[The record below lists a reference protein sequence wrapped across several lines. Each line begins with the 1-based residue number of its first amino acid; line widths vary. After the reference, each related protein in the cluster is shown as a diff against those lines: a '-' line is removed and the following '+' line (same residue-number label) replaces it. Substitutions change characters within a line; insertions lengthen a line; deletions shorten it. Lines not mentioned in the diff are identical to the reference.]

1 MVSSVCSCLCGGSLE
16 CPPHRRRWEEGGN
29 RAVSAR
35 LGGNIHPN
43 DGGAIDVATHSFG
56 TLFTGEGQNILG
68 LPSIHVHYSASKFFV
83 VVGMGGSQSVRPIEE
98 TVILHLKA
106 VGKYFGGKGQYG
118 VKKSEAMQV
127 IRYVVNSTDTDEKPY
142 RLLAEAFAASDIS
155 AEADDDDI
163 A

>member
-1 MVSSVCSCLCGGSLE
+1 
-16 CPPHRRRWEEGGN
+16 
-29 RAVSAR
+29 
-35 LGGNIHPN
+35 
-43 DGGAIDVATHSFG
+43 
-56 TLFTGEGQNILG
+56 
-68 LPSIHVHYSASKFFV
+68 
-83 VVGMGGSQSVRPIEE
+83 MGGSQSVRPIEE

-163 A
+163 AGEAGCRPFTCNLFCSLFVCSLV